1 MLHRDDAL
9 SLERGFCK
17 GRGRFRRSCPAE
29 GMLLGCGCLWPSSSA
44 FCLHRDQAVL
54 EEPVSG
60 TPLLEGCSE
69 SLSYENTA
77 QSEAVEFSKAAE
89 LGGLLVPEL
98 AQDSLFIQVQ
108 RNKRSPDPS
117 LPPGTASPSP
127 VHLYHHLRLIFSP
140 PPPLHAPV

>member
-17 GRGRFRRSCPAE
+17 GRGGFRLSCPAE
-29 GMLLGCGCLWPSSSA
+29 GMLLGSGCLWPSSSA
-44 FCLHRDQAVL
+44 FCPHRDQAVL

-60 TPLLEGCSE
+60 TPLLEGCSG

-77 QSEAVEFSKAAE
+77 QSEAVEFSKAAD

-98 AQDSLFIQVQ
+98 AQALLFIQVQ
-108 RNKRSPDPS
+108 RSKRSPDPS
-117 LPPGTASPSP
+117 LPPCTANPSP